1 MDDTSRQWHYADD
14 EILVDR
20 AVVGSLANN
29 VFLLVDPATTNSVI
43 IDASTDAATI
53 LEMAKGTK
61 VQAVLTTHG
70 HWDHVGA
77 ASEVGATLGI
87 PVYIG
92 PEDKKMGKLP
102 QALDLEAGPMALGN
116 LQLEII
122 ATPGHT
128 SGSRCIK
135 VGHLIFTGDT
145 LFPGGPG
152 ATRSPDDFRT
162 IMKSLDDA
170 LFTQPDATMIMP
182 GHGLDTTIGAERP
195 HVEEWR
201 ARGW

>member
-1 MDDTSRQWHYADD
+1 MDRTSREWHYAND
-14 EILVDR
+14 EILVDKV
-20 AVVGSLANN
+20 VVGSLDNN
-29 VFLLVDPATTNSVI
+29 VFLLTDAATGKSVI
-43 IDASTDAATI
+43 IDASTNTSAI
-53 LEMAKGTK
+53 LGMADGTE

-77 ASEVGATLGI
+77 ATEVSAALGVPI
-87 PVYIG
+87 YIG
-92 PEDKKMGKLP
+92 PEDRATGKLP
-102 QALDLEAGPMALGN
+102 QALDLDAGLMPLGN
-116 LQLEII
+116 LQLEIL

-128 SGSRCIK
+128 PGSRCIK
-135 VGHLIFTGDT
+135 IGHLVFTGDT

-152 ATRSPDDFRT
+152 ATQSPENFKT
-162 IMKSLDDA
+162 IMESLDDT
-170 LFTQPDATMIMP
+170 LFAQPDGTIILP